1 MFQKY
6 ENLRQ
11 QILTFHDL
19 HRKWLP
25 SEIADELINSDCP
38 LHQKI
43 IKMIRHNTN
52 KIKFKMEMVIEYRL

>member
-1 MFQKY
+1 
-6 ENLRQ
+6 
-11 QILTFHDL
+11 L
-19 HRKWLP
+19 HQEWLP
-25 SEIADELINSDCP
+25 SEITDELINSDCP